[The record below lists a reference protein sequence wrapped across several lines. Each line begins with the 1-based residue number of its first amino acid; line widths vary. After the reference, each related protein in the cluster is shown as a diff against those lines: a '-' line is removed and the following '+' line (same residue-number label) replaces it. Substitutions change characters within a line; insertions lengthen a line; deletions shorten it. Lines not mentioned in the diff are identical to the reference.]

1 MIIQLLSTLRKWWE
15 FSAIN
20 SSTLLIIFYCQRQG
34 PSWSWWAG
42 LLDWSRW
49 DKVQPEQV
57 PDPELWPQEPHA
69 VLQPTEWL
77 EDFVEETDLGVLIG

>member
-1 MIIQLLSTLRKWWE
+1 MIIQLLSILTKKWE

-34 PSWSWWAG
+34 LSWSGWSG
-42 LLDWSRW
+42 LLGWGQW
-49 DKVQPEQV
+49 AKVQQEQV

-69 VLQPTEWL
+69 MLQSTEWL